1 MLELLLE
8 PLRYEYMARAI
19 VICALVGAVC
29 SFLSCYLMLKGW
41 SLLGDALAHAVVP
54 GVALAYLL
62 AWPYALGAFAAG
74 LLASLSMAII
84 KQTTTLREDAAIG
97 LVFTSLLAFGL
108 LLSSIN
114 PVAVN
119 LTAIVL
125 GNILAISNA
134 DALQVSIIAALC
146 LALLCWRWRD
156 FMLLF
161 FDEAHARVSGV
172 NPIIWKVIFFTM
184 LSAATVAA
192 LQTVGACLVIA
203 MVVTPGATAY
213 LLTDRF
219 GVLIVIAVSIGVS
232 SSALGAYT
240 SYFVNVPPGGF
251 IVALQSALFLL
262 VFFFAPKHG
271 LLPAH
276 RRRRHE
282 LTKA

>member
-8 PLRYEYMARAI
+8 PLRYEYMTRAI
-19 VICALVGAVC
+19 IICALVGAVC

-74 LLASLSMAII
+74 LLASLSMTII

-97 LVFTSLLAFGL
+97 LVFTSFLAFGL
-108 LLSSIN
+108 LLTSIN

-125 GNILAISNA
+125 GNILAISEE
-134 DALQVSIIAALC
+134 DALQVSIIAVLC

-172 NPIIWKVIFFTM
+172 NPIVWKIIFFTM

-219 GVLIVIAVSIGVS
+219 GVLIGIAVTIGIT

-271 LLPAH
+271 LLQA
-276 RRRRHE
+276 RRRS
-282 LTKA
+282 A

>member
-8 PLRYEYMARAI
+8 PLRYEYMTRAI
-19 VICALVGAVC
+19 IICALVGAVC

-74 LLASLSMAII
+74 LLASLSMTII

-97 LVFTSLLAFGL
+97 LVFTSFLAFGL
-108 LLSSIN
+108 LLTSIN

-125 GNILAISNA
+125 GNILAISDA
-134 DALQVSIIAALC
+134 DALQVSIIAVLC

-172 NPIIWKVIFFTM
+172 NPIVWKVIFFTM

-219 GVLIVIAVSIGVS
+219 GVLIVIAVAIGVT

-251 IVALQSALFLL
+251 IVALQSVLFLL
-262 VFFFAPKHG
+262 VFFLAPKHG
-271 LLPAH
+271 LLQA
-276 RRRRHE
+276 RRRS
-282 LTKA
+282 A

>member
-8 PLRYEYMARAI
+8 PLRYEYMTRAI
-19 VICALVGAVC
+19 IICALVGAVC

-74 LLASLSMAII
+74 LLASLSMTII

-97 LVFTSLLAFGL
+97 LVFTSFLAFGL
-108 LLSSIN
+108 LLTSIN

-125 GNILAISNA
+125 GNILAISDE
-134 DALQVSIIAALC
+134 DALQVSIIAVLC
-146 LALLCWRWRD
+146 LTLLCWRWRD

-172 NPIIWKVIFFTM
+172 NPIVWKIIFFTM

-219 GVLIVIAVSIGVS
+219 GVLIGIAVTIGVT

-271 LLPAH
+271 LLQA
-276 RRRRHE
+276 RRRS
-282 LTKA
+282 A

>member
-8 PLRYEYMARAI
+8 PLRYEYMTRAI
-19 VICALVGAVC
+19 IICALVGAVC

-74 LLASLSMAII
+74 LLASLSMTII

-97 LVFTSLLAFGL
+97 LVFTSFLAFGL
-108 LLSSIN
+108 LLTSIN

-125 GNILAISNA
+125 GNILAISEE
-134 DALQVSIIAALC
+134 DALQVSIIAVLC

-172 NPIIWKVIFFTM
+172 NPIVWKIIFFTM

-219 GVLIVIAVSIGVS
+219 GVLIGIAVTIGVT

-271 LLPAH
+271 LLQA
-276 RRRRHE
+276 RRRS
-282 LTKA
+282 A

>member
-8 PLRYEYMARAI
+8 PLRYEYMTRAI
-19 VICALVGAVC
+19 IICALVGAVC

-97 LVFTSLLAFGL
+97 LVFTSFLAFGL
-108 LLSSIN
+108 LLTSIN

-125 GNILAISNA
+125 GNILAISTE
-134 DALQVSIIAALC
+134 DALQVAIIAMLC

-172 NPIIWKVIFFTM
+172 NPIFWKVIFFTM

-219 GVLIVIAVSIGVS
+219 GVLIVIAVAIGVAT
-232 SSALGAYT
+232 SALGAYT
-240 SYFVNVPPGGF
+240 SYFANVPPGGF
-251 IVALQSALFLL
+251 IVALQSALFLI

-271 LLPAH
+271 LLQIRH
-276 RRRRHE
+276 RRR
-282 LTKA
+282 APS

>member
-8 PLRYEYMARAI
+8 PLRYEYMTRAI
-19 VICALVGAVC
+19 IICALVGAVC

-74 LLASLSMAII
+74 LLASLSMTII
-84 KQTTTLREDAAIG
+84 KQTTTLREDAVIG
-97 LVFTSLLAFGL
+97 LVFTNFLAFGL
-108 LLSSIN
+108 LLTSIN

-125 GNILAISNA
+125 GNILAISDA
-134 DALQVSIIAALC
+134 DALQVSIIAVLC

-172 NPIIWKVIFFTM
+172 NPIVWKVIFFTM

-219 GVLIVIAVSIGVS
+219 GVLIGIAVAIGVT

-251 IVALQSALFLL
+251 IVALQSVLFLL

-271 LLPAH
+271 LLQA
-276 RRRRHE
+276 RRRS
-282 LTKA
+282 A

>member
-1 MLELLLE
+1 MLDLLLE
-8 PLRYEYMARAI
+8 PLRYEYMTRAI
-19 VICALVGAVC
+19 IICALVGAVC

-74 LLASLSMAII
+74 LLASLSMTII

-97 LVFTSLLAFGL
+97 LVFTSFLAFGL

-125 GNILAISNA
+125 GNILAISDA
-134 DALQVSIIAALC
+134 DALQVSIIAVLC

-172 NPIIWKVIFFTM
+172 NPIVWKVIFFTM

-219 GVLIVIAVSIGVS
+219 GVLIGIAVAIGVT

-251 IVALQSALFLL
+251 IVALQSVLFLL

-271 LLPAH
+271 LLQA
-276 RRRRHE
+276 RRRS
-282 LTKA
+282 A

>member
-8 PLRYEYMARAI
+8 PLRYEYMTRAI
-19 VICALVGAVC
+19 IICALVGAVC

-74 LLASLSMAII
+74 LLASLSMTII

-97 LVFTSLLAFGL
+97 LVFTSFLAFGL
-108 LLSSIN
+108 LLTSIN

-125 GNILAISNA
+125 GNILAISDA
-134 DALQVSIIAALC
+134 DALQVSIIAVLC

-172 NPIIWKVIFFTM
+172 NPIVWKVIFFTM

-219 GVLIVIAVSIGVS
+219 GVLIGIAVAIGVT

-251 IVALQSALFLL
+251 IVALQSVLFLL
-262 VFFFAPKHG
+262 VFFLAPKHG
-271 LLPAH
+271 LLQA
-276 RRRRHE
+276 RRRS
-282 LTKA
+282 A

>member
-1 MLELLLE
+1 MLDLLLE
-8 PLRYEYMARAI
+8 PLRYEYMTRAI
-19 VICALVGAVC
+19 IICALVGAVC

-74 LLASLSMAII
+74 LLASLSMTII

-97 LVFTSLLAFGL
+97 LVFTSFLAFGL

-125 GNILAISNA
+125 GNILAISDA
-134 DALQVSIIAALC
+134 DALQVSIIAATC

-172 NPIIWKVIFFTM
+172 NPIVWKVIFFTM

-219 GVLIVIAVSIGVS
+219 GVLIGIAVAIGVT

-251 IVALQSALFLL
+251 IVALQSVLFLL

-271 LLPAH
+271 LLQA
-276 RRRRHE
+276 RRRS
-282 LTKA
+282 A

>member
-8 PLRYEYMARAI
+8 PLRYEYMTRAI
-19 VICALVGAVC
+19 IICALVGAVC

-74 LLASLSMAII
+74 LLASLSMTII
-84 KQTTTLREDAAIG
+84 KQTTTLREDAVIG
-97 LVFTSLLAFGL
+97 LVFTSFLAFGL
-108 LLSSIN
+108 LLTSIN

-125 GNILAISNA
+125 GNILAISDA
-134 DALQVSIIAALC
+134 DALQVSIIAVLC

-172 NPIIWKVIFFTM
+172 NPIVWKVIFFTM

-219 GVLIVIAVSIGVS
+219 GVLIGIAVAIGVT

-251 IVALQSALFLL
+251 IVALQSVLFLL

-271 LLPAH
+271 LLQA
-276 RRRRHE
+276 RRRS
-282 LTKA
+282 A

>member
-8 PLRYEYMARAI
+8 PLRYEYMTRAI
-19 VICALVGAVC
+19 IICALVGAVC

-74 LLASLSMAII
+74 LLASLSMTII
-84 KQTTTLREDAAIG
+84 KQTTTLREDAVIG
-97 LVFTSLLAFGL
+97 LVFTSFLAFGL
-108 LLSSIN
+108 LLTSIN

-125 GNILAISNA
+125 GNILAISDA
-134 DALQVSIIAALC
+134 DALQVSIIAVLC

-172 NPIIWKVIFFTM
+172 NPIVWKVIFFTM

-219 GVLIVIAVSIGVS
+219 GVLIGIAVAIGVT

-251 IVALQSALFLL
+251 IVALQSVLFLL
-262 VFFFAPKHG
+262 VFFLAPKHG
-271 LLPAH
+271 LLQA
-276 RRRRHE
+276 RRRS
-282 LTKA
+282 A